1 MSKVATNEALLKALG
16 IDQPLITAVQIN
28 MQPEKLP
35 VVTIDRLI
43 DSDAM
48 LHEVSHFDLVL
59 REEADPAPAPAPAF
73 DLDAMC
79 TAARQRVAE
88 TVALSTGYALGQQFA
103 ESRQIRMRL
112 GKACE
117 RYSAEAKQAIERIAF
132 DKYIKDLV
140 RDMKATGVFSGL
152 AGLSALGGVTSPGLA
167 KAMADW
173 PRFNSIGFDFGRDN
187 K

>member
-1 MSKVATNEALLKALG
+1 MSKVATNQALLKALG

-28 MQPEKLP
+28 MQHGKLP
-35 VVTIDRLI
+35 VVTIERHI
-43 DSDAM
+43 ASDSM
-48 LHEVSHFDLVL
+48 LQEVSHFDLVL
-59 REEADPAPAPAPAF
+59 REEAEPAPAPAPAF

-79 TAARQRVAE
+79 ASARQRVAE

-117 RYSAEAKQAIERIAF
+117 RYSAEAKQAIGRMAF
-132 DKYIKDLV
+132 DTYIKDLV
-140 RDMKATGVFSGL
+140 RDMKAKGVFSGL
-152 AGLSALGGVTSPGLA
+152 AGLSALGGATSPGLA